1 MFISAKCASGG
12 VDLPVAH
19 REAVLRHV
27 ADFLLD
33 HRDLRLPR
41 FKVGVHALK
50 RLLRVLLVVGDH
62 EQVDVG
68 RALARAKT
76 SLSIGRIAHRE
87 RGQHSAA
94 GDDEIGQVEAGE
106 ERASEELEPRA
117 ESRDVLGPD
126 RRRWRRRAEEE
137 WDVGRR
143 GLAVVDKVG
152 AAVEDVDERG
162 VGVAGR
168 AGLVLAQVL
177 SDERRLDSEV
187 LCAPSGA

>member
-1 MFISAKCASGG
+1 MFISAKYASGE

-33 HRDLRLPR
+33 HRDLRQPR

-62 EQVDVG
+62 EQVDVC
-68 RALARAKT
+68 RALAR
-76 SLSIGRIAHRE
+76 LSASVNLVRIAHRE

-126 RRRWRRRAEEE
+126 RRRRRRRAEEE
-137 WDVGRR
+137 GGVGRR

-152 AAVEDVDERG
+152 AAVEDVDKRG
-162 VGVAGR
+162 VGVCGR